1 MMRRPKRSDEGV
13 TLIEMVVVIAIL
25 SGVLAMVMTVIIAA
39 QKNVNGNSA
48 RLDQIQQ
55 GKVAMESMSKT
66 LRTAV
71 RPSQLNATCTGC
83 DQAAFLQGNAR
94 SVQFY
99 ANINNP
105 ANILGPSR
113 VSYTVDNSGVLTE
126 TLQAPNAHSATD
138 YNYQYCTPGPGCTV
152 TSRVLARGVSL
163 NQTMFTYYDASNN
176 TFSTLPL
183 ASTDLPRVDSIDI
196 IMNIS
201 SSAQVS
207 ATTFTQRVTLP
218 NADAVQQTAVP
229 TP

>member
-1 MMRRPKRSDEGV
+1 MMRQLKRSDEGV

-71 RPSQLNATCTGC
+71 RPSQLNATCIGC

-105 ANILGPSR
+105 ANIVGPSR
-113 VSYTVDNSGVLTE
+113 VSYTVSNSGVLTE
-126 TLQAPNAHSATD
+126 TLQAPNVHSATD

-163 NQTMFTYYDASNN
+163 SKTMFTYYDASNN

-196 IMNIS
+196 IVNVS

-207 ATTFTQRVTLP
+207 STTFTQRVTLP

>member
-1 MMRRPKRSDEGV
+1 MMRHLKRSDEGV

-25 SGVLAMVMTVIIAA
+25 SGVLAMVVTVIIAA

-126 TLQAPNAHSATD
+126 TLQAPNAHAATD

-163 NQTMFTYYDASNN
+163 NQTMFTYYDASNT

-183 ASTDLPRVDSIDI
+183 ASADLPRVDSIDI
-196 IMNIS
+196 IVNIS

>member
-1 MMRRPKRSDEGV
+1 MMRQLKRSDEGV

-113 VSYTVDNSGVLTE
+113 VSYTVSNSGVLTE
-126 TLQAPNAHSATD
+126 TLQAPNPHAATD

-152 TSRVLARGVSL
+152 ISRVLARGVSL
-163 NQTMFTYYDASNN
+163 NKTMFTYYDASNN

-183 ASTDLPRVDSIDI
+183 ASADLPRVDSIDI
-196 IMNIS
+196 IVNVS

-207 ATTFTQRVTLP
+207 STTFTQRVTLP

>member
-1 MMRRPKRSDEGV
+1 MMRHLKRSDEGV

-25 SGVLAMVMTVIIAA
+25 SGVLAMVVTVIIAA

-126 TLQAPNAHSATD
+126 TLQAPNAHAATD

-163 NQTMFTYYDASNN
+163 NQNMFTYYDASNN

-183 ASTDLPRVDSIDI
+183 ASADLPRVDSIDI
-196 IMNIS
+196 IVNIS

>member
-1 MMRRPKRSDEGV
+1 MMRHLKRSDEGV

-163 NQTMFTYYDASNN
+163 NQNMFTYYDASNN
-176 TFSTLPL
+176 TFTTLPL
-183 ASTDLPRVDSIDI
+183 ASADLPRVDSIDI
-196 IMNIS
+196 IVKIS

>member
-1 MMRRPKRSDEGV
+1 MMRQLKRSDEGV

-71 RPSQLNATCTGC
+71 RPSQLNATCIGC
-83 DQAAFLQGNAR
+83 DQASFLQGNAR

-99 ANINNP
+99 ANIYNP

-113 VSYTVDNSGVLTE
+113 VSYTVDNAGVLTE
-126 TLQAPNAHSATD
+126 TLQAPNPHAATD

-152 TSRVLARGVSL
+152 ISRVLARGVSL
-163 NQTMFTYYDASNN
+163 SKTMFTYYDASNN

-183 ASTDLPRVDSIDI
+183 ASTDIPRVDSIDI
-196 IMNIS
+196 IVNVS

-207 ATTFTQRVTLP
+207 STTFTQRVTLP

>member
-1 MMRRPKRSDEGV
+1 MMRHLKRSDEGV

-25 SGVLAMVMTVIIAA
+25 SGVLAMVVTVIIAA

-126 TLQAPNAHSATD
+126 TLQAPNAHAATD

-163 NQTMFTYYDASNN
+163 NQNMFTYYDASNN
-176 TFSTLPL
+176 TFTTLPL
-183 ASTDLPRVDSIDI
+183 ASADLPRVDSIDI
-196 IMNIS
+196 IVKIS

>member
-1 MMRRPKRSDEGV
+1 MMRQLKRSDDGV

-25 SGVLAMVMTVIIAA
+25 SGVLAMVMHVILAA

-113 VSYTVDNSGVLTE
+113 
-126 TLQAPNAHSATD
+126 
-138 YNYQYCTPGPGCTV
+138 
-152 TSRVLARGVSL
+152 
-163 NQTMFTYYDASNN
+163 
-176 TFSTLPL
+176 
-183 ASTDLPRVDSIDI
+183 
-196 IMNIS
+196 
-201 SSAQVS
+201 
-207 ATTFTQRVTLP
+207 
-218 NADAVQQTAVP
+218 
-229 TP
+229 

>member
-1 MMRRPKRSDEGV
+1 
-13 TLIEMVVVIAIL
+13 
-25 SGVLAMVMTVIIAA
+25 
-39 QKNVNGNSA
+39 
-48 RLDQIQQ
+48 
-55 GKVAMESMSKT
+55 MESMSKT

-71 RPSQLNATCTGC
+71 RPSQLNATCIGC

-126 TLQAPNAHSATD
+126 TLQAPNAHAATD

-163 NQTMFTYYDASNN
+163 TKTMFTYYDASNN

-196 IMNIS
+196 IVNIS

>member
-1 MMRRPKRSDEGV
+1 MMRQLKRSDEGV

-71 RPSQLNATCTGC
+71 RPSQLNATCIGC

-105 ANILGPSR
+105 ANIVGPSR
-113 VSYTVDNSGVLTE
+113 VSYTVSNSGVLTE
-126 TLQAPNAHSATD
+126 TLQAPIVHSATD

-163 NQTMFTYYDASNN
+163 SKTMFTYYDASNN

-196 IMNIS
+196 IVNVS

-207 ATTFTQRVTLP
+207 STTFTQRVTLP

>member
-1 MMRRPKRSDEGV
+1 
-13 TLIEMVVVIAIL
+13 
-25 SGVLAMVMTVIIAA
+25 MVMTVIIAA

-113 VSYTVDNSGVLTE
+113 VSYTVDNSGVLRE
-126 TLQAPNAHSATD
+126 TLQAPNPHAAND

-152 TSRVLARGVSL
+152 ISRVLARGVSL
-163 NQTMFTYYDASNN
+163 NKTMFTHPTTHSPRCLWLVQTCLAW
-176 TFSTLPL
+176 TPL
-183 ASTDLPRVDSIDI
+183 T
-196 IMNIS
+196 S
-201 SSAQVS
+201 SSTFPVALKCRQQPSRNASPCLMLMQCNKRRCQRHDDS
-207 ATTFTQRVTLP
+207 AIR
-218 NADAVQQTAVP
+218 
-229 TP
+229 

>member
-1 MMRRPKRSDEGV
+1 MMRQLKRSDEGV

-71 RPSQLNATCTGC
+71 RPSQLNATCIGC

-105 ANILGPSR
+105 ANIVGPSR
-113 VSYTVDNSGVLTE
+113 VSYTVSNSGVLTE
-126 TLQAPNAHSATD
+126 TLQAPNVHSATD

-152 TSRVLARGVSL
+152 ISRVLARGVSL
-163 NQTMFTYYDASNN
+163 NKTMFTYYDASNN

-183 ASTDLPRVDSIDI
+183 ASADLPRVDSIDI
-196 IMNIS
+196 IVNVS

-207 ATTFTQRVTLP
+207 STTFTQRVTLP

>member
-1 MMRRPKRSDEGV
+1 MMRQLKRSDEGV

-39 QKNVNGNSA
+39 QKNVNGSSA

-71 RPSQLNATCTGC
+71 RPSQLNATCIGC

-105 ANILGPSR
+105 ANIVGPSR
-113 VSYTVDNSGVLTE
+113 VSYTVSNSGVLTE
-126 TLQAPNAHSATD
+126 TLQAPNVHSATD

-163 NQTMFTYYDASNN
+163 SKTMFTYYDASNN

-196 IMNIS
+196 IVNVS

-207 ATTFTQRVTLP
+207 STTFTQRVTLP

>member
-1 MMRRPKRSDEGV
+1 MMRQLKRSDEGV

-113 VSYTVDNSGVLTE
+113 VSYTVDNAGVLTE
-126 TLQAPNAHSATD
+126 TLQAPNPHAATD

-152 TSRVLARGVSL
+152 ISRVLARGVSL
-163 NQTMFTYYDASNN
+163 NKTMFTYYDASNN

-183 ASTDLPRVDSIDI
+183 ASADLPRVDSIDI
-196 IMNIS
+196 IVNVS

-207 ATTFTQRVTLP
+207 STTFTQRVTLP